1 MTREQCDF
9 LCDALNFIDV
19 DFQRRDGHAAPGA
32 LDGTYALVVVS
43 PLDLV
48 AALGGYVQSLDFA
61 QEWAEPGALDA
72 IPDLDDLRWDAFG
85 RRYIVY

>member
-9 LCDALNFIDV
+9 LCSALNLIDV

-61 QEWAEPGALDA
+61 QEGALEAIEA
-72 IPDLDDLRWDAFG
+72 IPALDDLRWDAFG